1 MPTISASSAFVMNIP
16 ERITKSLL
24 FFCWMVDSMG
34 YGLLLYKVRFT
45 CSGQHGVRK
54 HVSGFPQRG
63 VKVFVPGGRVTDQEL
78 LNGGCLRNRGRI
90 AARAVQCFPCF

>member
-34 YGLLLYKVRFT
+34 YGLLLYKVSFT
-45 CSGQHGVRK
+45 FSGQHGVRK
-54 HVSGFPQRG
+54 HVSGFPKQG
-63 VKVFVPGGRVTDQEL
+63 VKVFVPGGIVTDQEL
-78 LNGGCLRNRGRI
+78 LHGCRLRNGCRI
-90 AARAVQCFPCF
+90 AGRAVQCFPCF